1 MLIERH
7 FLFRAVDKMN
17 NELLKNH
24 EEFLLVYDSKLRKF
38 LILKQAFIH

>member
-17 NELLKNH
+17 NELLKNN
-24 EEFLLVYDSKLRKF
+24 EEFLLDYDSKLGKF
-38 LILKQAFIH
+38 LIVKQAFIH